1 MYLILNQ
8 RSTSKNAYWDGF
20 LSVLRNYPKEGLFL
34 EIGAA
39 NPEQTKAHKNIFD
52 RLIIL
57 DLSFERLDKST
68 GSIAVSA
75 DAQYLPFKDNSFD
88 GIVTHHVIEHID
100 NDSLFLREIKRTL
113 KSGGFTIIGTPN
125 RRRLARAFT
134 EIFTGKRKFPWW
146 EHKREYTKE
155 DLQNLKDDAGFKEGL
170 IYGMFL
176 GLHSRSLIAGFSTCP
191 NLFERW
197 CNFLFLAL
205 VK

>member
-1 MYLILNQ
+1 M
-8 RSTSKNAYWDGF
+8 DF
-20 LSVLRNYPKEGLFL
+20 
-34 EIGAA
+34 
-39 NPEQTKAHKNIFD
+39 
-52 RLIIL
+52 
-57 DLSFERLDKST
+57 SFERLDKST

-88 GIVTHHVIEHID
+88 GIVTLHVIEHID
-100 NDSLFLREIKRTL
+100 DDRLFLSEIKRTL
-113 KSGGFTIIGTPN
+113 KFGEFAIIGTPN

-146 EHKREYTKE
+146 EHKREYIKE
-155 DLQNLKDDAGFKEGL
+155 ALQNLKDDAGFKEAL

-176 GLHSRSLIAGFSTCP
+176 GLHSHSLIAGFSSCP
-191 NLFERW
+191 KLFKRW